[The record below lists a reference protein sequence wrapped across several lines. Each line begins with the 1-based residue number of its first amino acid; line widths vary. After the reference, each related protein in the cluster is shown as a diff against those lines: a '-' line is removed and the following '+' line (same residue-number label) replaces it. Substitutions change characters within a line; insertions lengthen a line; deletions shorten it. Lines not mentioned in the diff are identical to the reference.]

1 MVVCGC
7 GVVLVWLRHGAGHR
21 SGYGSGVDL
30 DTDLYM
36 DLDMNM
42 GMYMNMDLTPKRAPQ
57 GAAKHNSVVA
67 TTLLLTS
74 EDSDMGPPMFL
85 QIKPP
90 GPARPPKRA
99 TQGAAKHHGM
109 VATPPFGPLRRAR
122 WAHPYACR

>member
-1 MVVCGC
+1 M
-7 GVVLVWLRHGAGHR
+7 
-21 SGYGSGVDL
+21 DL

-42 GMYMNMDLTPKRAPQ
+42 GLDMDMDLNMDLTPKRAPQ

-67 TTLLLTS
+67 TTPLLTP

-90 GPARPPKRA
+90 GPARPPQKELRKELRN
-99 TQGAAKHHGM
+99 TM
-109 VATPPFGPLRRAR
+109 VWWPRPLFGPLRRAR
-122 WAHPYACR
+122 WAHPCACR